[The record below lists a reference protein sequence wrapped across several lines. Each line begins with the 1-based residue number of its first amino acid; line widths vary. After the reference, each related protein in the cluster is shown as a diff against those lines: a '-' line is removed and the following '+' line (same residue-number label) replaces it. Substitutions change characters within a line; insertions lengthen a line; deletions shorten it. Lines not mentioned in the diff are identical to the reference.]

1 MASGI
6 VAAAGGSF
14 LVEERTPAEVFTPE
28 DLNPEQRQ
36 IAAAA
41 ERFARERIQPAI
53 AAVERQE
60 PGAMEQLLRQAA
72 DEGFTAVDVP
82 EEYGGLGL
90 DKVSSTVVTDRISML
105 ASFSTAFG
113 AHTGIALLPVLWFG
127 TEEQKKRYLPPL
139 ASCERIGAYGLSEA
153 SSGSDAMNVRS
164 RATVEADGSYLL
176 NGEKQW
182 LTNCAIA
189 GLYTV
194 FAKIVDPATS
204 EEKFSAFLI
213 EAGTP
218 GLKVGAEEHKMGI
231 KGSSTCPLVLSDCR
245 LPAASLLGEAGKGAR
260 IAFGVLNVGRFK
272 LGSACV
278 GFARQALNEMAH
290 YARERKAFGKPIG
303 EFGLVQ
309 EKLSQTA
316 ARMYATESMVYRT
329 AGMIDAR
336 IATGQGTDNEAF
348 TEYTVE
354 CSILKVYGSEM
365 NQMAAD
371 ELVAIMG
378 GYGYVEDFVAE
389 RLYRDARINRIFEG
403 TNEINRLIVSGWMLK
418 RAMQGK
424 LPLMAAIQR
433 TVEEAMAPPSFGL
446 DEKTTDR
453 LAREAKALRA
463 VKQMALF
470 AAGVASQR
478 FMAALDQEQELMGAL
493 SAMISEAFALESALL
508 RARKLD
514 GKATGDVAAAMT
526 GLVAERSLAV
536 TEQAARLVLAACSEG
551 DELRMQ
557 LALLRRLARVEPA
570 NQVAL
575 SRQIARAVVEAGK
588 YPLG

>member
-14 LVEERTPAEVFTPE
+14 LTEERDPAEVFTLE
-28 DLNPEQRQ
+28 DLNAEQRQ

-41 ERFARERIQPAI
+41 ERFARERIAPAI
-53 AAVERQE
+53 PALERKE

-72 DEGFTAVDVP
+72 EEGFAAADIP
-82 EEYGGLGL
+82 EAYGGLGL
-90 DKVSSTVVTDRISML
+90 DKVSSTLVTDKIAML

-127 TEEQKKRYLPPL
+127 TEAQKQRYLPAL

-153 SSGSDAMNVRS
+153 SSGSDAMNVRT
-164 RATVEADGSYLL
+164 RARREPDGSFVL

-182 LTNCAIA
+182 LTNCALA

-194 FAKIVDPATS
+194 FAKIVDPAAK
-204 EEKFSAFLI
+204 EEKFSAFLL
-213 EAGTP
+213 EPGTP

-231 KGSSTCPLVLSDCR
+231 RGSSTCPLVLTDCR
-245 LPAASLLGEAGKGAR
+245 LPATSLLGEAGKGSR

-272 LGSACV
+272 LGAATV
-278 GFARQALNEMAH
+278 GFARLAVNQMAR
-290 YARERKAFGKPIG
+290 YARERKAFGKPIA
-303 EFGLVQ
+303 EFGLIQ
-309 EKLSQTA
+309 EKIAQAA
-316 ARMYATESMVYRT
+316 ARMYATEAMVYRT

-336 IATGQGTDNEAF
+336 VAQGKVSDNEAF

-365 NQMAAD
+365 NQFAAD
-371 ELVAIMG
+371 ELVATMG
-378 GYGYVEDFVAE
+378 GYGYVEDFPAE

-418 RAMQGK
+418 RAMEGK
-424 LPLMAAIQR
+424 LPLQAAIQR
-433 TVEEAMAPPSFGL
+433 TMEEAMAPPSFEVEAETI
-446 DEKTTDR
+446 DP
-453 LAREAKALRA
+453 LAHAARTLKAVRQITL
-463 VKQMALF
+463 L

-478 FMAALDQEQELMGAL
+478 FLTRLEEEQEVMGAL
-493 SAMISEAFALESALL
+493 SSMMAEAFALESALL
-508 RARKLD
+508 RARKL
-514 GKATGDVAAAMT
+514 AAQPAGALAQAMT
-526 GLVAERSLAV
+526 TLIAERSLEIAA
-536 TEQAARLVLAACSEG
+536 QAARLVLAATSEG

-557 LALLRRLARVEPA
+557 LALLRRLSRVEPV
-570 NQVAL
+570 NGVAL
-575 SRQIARAVVEAGK
+575 SRRIAQTIVAAGR